1 MHVCLVDHFDRDGRS
16 ILAGVELEDDHPS
29 VLLDPAMFRRV
40 GHAVVEQATANPG
53 EIRRGPGRPRKD
65 STI

>member
-40 GHAVVEQATANPG
+40 GQPVVEQATANPG